1 MLCRLL
7 VCSLF
12 GQPEAVVTT
21 DVQSEGAILECTL
34 DSGVI
39 QIITPLAHT
48 HAHEWE
54 PFKRCLVVKS
64 NHAMRET
71 AASASLLRVFL
82 LSLWAS
88 F

>member
-34 DSGVI
+34 NARTLDSGVV
-39 QIITPLAHT
+39 QIIAPPAHM
-48 HAHEWE
+48 HAHERE
-54 PFKRCLVVKS
+54 LFKRC
-64 NHAMRET
+64 H
-71 AASASLLRVFL
+71 F
-82 LSLWAS
+82 
-88 F
+88 

>member
-34 DSGVI
+34 DSLRTLDSGVI
-39 QIITPLAHT
+39 QIFTPLAHT

-54 PFKRCLVVKS
+54 PFKRR
-64 NHAMRET
+64 HG
-71 AASASLLRVFL
+71 
-82 LSLWAS
+82 
-88 F
+88 

>member
-34 DSGVI
+34 N
-39 QIITPLAHT
+39 T
-48 HAHEWE
+48 HA
-54 PFKRCLVVKS
+54 R
-64 NHAMRET
+64 
-71 AASASLLRVFL
+71 
-82 LSLWAS
+82 
-88 F
+88 